1 MRHVGDYDKINI
13 LAVIDFIVNMGVLQM
28 KEIATEQKTRQKKV
42 KEKKVKSKK
51 VRKDHTPKII
61 KKIFLASIGRRIT
74 IMYTTMIL
82 IMLLLL
88 GFLAVKSN
96 DYNQQYVSVLDNL
109 SKINYINTKTQNF
122 SRSLINICAVGNKE
136 EDEKETEVIN
146 NLLPY
151 VEEIRSNIGDDPI
164 YKQNHSQLDSIESF
178 VSQYVALY
186 GDVLEAGNGRYMPE
200 GKPFAE
206 KMQGQSGFI
215 TSYCNTLMQLE
226 LNRSTELQKEI
237 NDNFTKMISVI
248 VLVVIIT
255 IILAVVLMFLVIRG
269 TIVKPIGLLKKNIS
283 VVADG
288 DLSGEEIVMNS
299 EDELRDLAVV
309 FNYMSTSLKNIIQ
322 KVLGVSENME
332 ESIHAVSESAA
343 QNAAGS
349 VEITKAIDHMS
360 ERMNVQKDEASSI
373 ISQVD
378 EMDTI
383 SVNISEKVERI
394 AGNADLAMQN
404 AMDGNKAI
412 ETYMQ
417 QLASLNDV
425 MQEVSGIA
433 GILSQ
438 NAEDMNNILNS
449 ITAISTQTN
458 LLSLNASIEAARAGE
473 AGKGFAVVAMEIR
486 KLAEDTHESAGKIG
500 NIIEGVQNNAINM
513 SKKMEEG
520 LHQLEKGNEIANHTR
535 DSFVE
540 IKDGTHTVNQ
550 DIKSMLEDLK
560 ILADVSKQVGVNIE
574 RIHTAI
580 DENADGTEAIAATVT
595 EQSANLQ
602 EVSDVAENLARMS
615 TDLHK
620 LVEAFKL

>member
-1 MRHVGDYDKINI
+1 MKDKIT
-13 LAVIDFIVNMGVLQM
+13 
-28 KEIATEQKTRQKKV
+28 KEKETEKKV
-42 KEKKVKSKK
+42 KEKKVRNKK
-51 VRKDHTPKII
+51 IRKNHTPKII

-74 IMYTTMIL
+74 IMFTLMIL
-82 IMLLLL
+82 IMLALL
-88 GFLAVKSN
+88 GTLAVKSK
-96 DYNQQYVSVLDNL
+96 DYNQQYVAVLDNL
-109 SKINYINTKTQNF
+109 SKINYINTKTQTW
-122 SRSLINICAVGNKE
+122 SRSLINICAVGNQDEDQE
-136 EDEKETEVIN
+136 EKAVIA

-151 VEEIRSNIGDDPI
+151 IEEIRSNIGDDPI

-186 GDVLEAGNGRYMPE
+186 DEVIKAGNGRYMPE
-200 GKPFAE
+200 GKQFAE
-206 KMQGQSGFI
+206 QMQAQSSFI

-226 LNRSTELQKEI
+226 LNRSEALQKQI
-237 NDNFTKMISVI
+237 DANFSKMISAIIFIVI
-248 VLVVIIT
+248 LTIVIAI
-255 IILAVVLMFLVIRG
+255 ALMFMVIRG
-269 TIVKPIGLLKKNIS
+269 TIVKPIGVLKKNIS

-288 DLSGEEIVMNS
+288 DLSGDEIVVNS

-309 FNYMSTSLKNIIQ
+309 FNYMSTSLKDIIK
-322 KVLGVSENME
+322 KVLGVSEQME
-332 ESIHAVSESAA
+332 DSIHAVSESAA

-349 VEITKAIDHMS
+349 VEITQAIDHMS
-360 ERMNVQKDEASSI
+360 ERMNDQKSEAGNI
-373 ISQVD
+373 MGQVD
-378 EMDTI
+378 EMDSI
-383 SVNISEKVERI
+383 SDNIANKVDRI

-404 AMDGNKAI
+404 AMKGNQAI
-412 ETYMQ
+412 ETYMK

-433 GILSQ
+433 GVLSQ
-438 NAEDMNNILNS
+438 NAEEMNHILNS
-449 ITAISTQTN
+449 ITSISSQTN

-500 NIIEGVQNNAINM
+500 VIIEGVQNNAIDM

-520 LHQLEKGNEIANHTR
+520 LLQLQKGNEIAKATR

-540 IKDGTHTVNQ
+540 IKDGTNVVNQ

-560 ILADVSKQVGVNIE
+560 TLENVSKQVGANIE
-574 RIHTAI
+574 KIHHAI

-602 EVSDVAENLARMS
+602 EVSDVAESLASMS
-615 TDLHK
+615 TDLRR
-620 LVEAFKL
+620 LVDEFKL

>member
-1 MRHVGDYDKINI
+1 M
-13 LAVIDFIVNMGVLQM
+13 
-28 KEIATEQKTRQKKV
+28 
-42 KEKKVKSKK
+42 KEKKTQEKKVSKKQLKEPKSKAARNKK
-51 VRKDHTPKII
+51 VRKSHTPKII

-74 IMYTTMIL
+74 IMFVTVIL
-82 IMLLLL
+82 VMLALL
-88 GFLAVKSN
+88 GVLAVKSN
-96 DYNQQYVSVLDNL
+96 DYNQQYVAVLDNL
-109 SKINYINTKTQNF
+109 SKINYINTKTQTW
-122 SRSLINICAVGNKE
+122 SRSLINICAVGNQE
-136 EDEKETEVIN
+136 EDQNERAIIE

-151 VEEIRSNIGDDPI
+151 IEEIRSNIGDNPI
-164 YKQNHSQLDSIESF
+164 YKQNHSQLDTIEGF
-178 VSQYVALY
+178 VKQYVSLY
-186 GDVLEAGNGRYMPE
+186 DEVVKAGNGKYMPE

-226 LNRSTELQKEI
+226 LNRSEGLQKEI
-237 NDNFTKMISVI
+237 DANFSRMISVI
-248 VLVVIIT
+248 ILIVIIT
-255 IILAVVLMFLVIRG
+255 IIVVIVMMLMVIRG

-288 DLSGEEIVMNS
+288 DLSGEDIVVNS

-309 FNYMSTSLKNIIQ
+309 FNYMSTSLKGIIK
-322 KVLGVSENME
+322 KVLGVSEQME
-332 ESIHAVSESAA
+332 GSIHAVSESAA

-349 VEITKAIDHMS
+349 VEITKAIDNMS
-360 ERMNVQKDEASSI
+360 ERMNDQKHEAGNI
-373 ISQVD
+373 MTQVD
-378 EMDTI
+378 EMDAI
-383 SVNISEKVERI
+383 SGNISDKVERI

-404 AMDGNKAI
+404 AMNGNRAI

-433 GILSQ
+433 GVLSR
-438 NAEDMNNILNS
+438 NAEEMNHILNS
-449 ITAISTQTN
+449 ITSISSQTN

-500 NIIEGVQNNAINM
+500 VIIEGVQNNAIDM

-520 LHQLEKGNEIANHTR
+520 LKQLEKGNEIAGTTR

-540 IKDGTHTVNQ
+540 IKDGTNTVNQ

-560 ILADVSKQVGVNIE
+560 TLAEVSKQVGSNIE
-574 RIHTAI
+574 QIHHAI

-602 EVSDVAENLARMS
+602 EVSDVAESLAAMS
-615 TDLHK
+615 TDLRR
-620 LVEAFKL
+620 LVEEFKL

>member
-1 MRHVGDYDKINI
+1 
-13 LAVIDFIVNMGVLQM
+13 M
-28 KEIATEQKTRQKKV
+28 KEKVTKEKKTEKKV
-42 KEKKVKSKK
+42 KEKKVRNKK
-51 VRKDHTPKII
+51 IRKNHTPKII

-74 IMYTTMIL
+74 IMFILMIL
-82 IMLLLL
+82 IMLALL
-88 GFLAVKSN
+88 GTLAVKSK
-96 DYNQQYVSVLDNL
+96 DYNQQYVAVLDNL
-109 SKINYINTKTQNF
+109 SKINYINTKTQTW
-122 SRSLINICAVGNKE
+122 SRSLINICAVGNQDE
-136 EDEKETEVIN
+136 DQDEKAVIA

-186 GDVLEAGNGRYMPE
+186 DEVIKAGNGRYMPE
-200 GKPFAE
+200 GKQFAE
-206 KMQGQSGFI
+206 QMQSQSSFI

-226 LNRSTELQKEI
+226 LNRSEALQKQI
-237 NDNFTKMISVI
+237 DANFSKMISAIIFIVI
-248 VLVVIIT
+248 LTIVIA
-255 IILAVVLMFLVIRG
+255 IILMFMVIRG
-269 TIVKPIGLLKKNIS
+269 TIVKPIGVLKKNIS

-288 DLSGEEIVMNS
+288 DLSGDEIVVNS

-309 FNYMSTSLKNIIQ
+309 FNYMSTSLKDIIK
-322 KVLGVSENME
+322 KVLGVSEQME
-332 ESIHAVSESAA
+332 DSIHAVSESAA

-349 VEITKAIDHMS
+349 VEITQAIDHMS
-360 ERMNVQKDEASSI
+360 ERMNDQKSEAGDI
-373 ISQVD
+373 MGQVD
-378 EMDTI
+378 EMDSI
-383 SVNISEKVERI
+383 SDNIANKVERI

-404 AMDGNKAI
+404 AMNGNQAI
-412 ETYMQ
+412 ETYMK

-433 GILSQ
+433 GVLGQ
-438 NAEDMNNILNS
+438 NAEEMNHILNS
-449 ITAISTQTN
+449 ITSISSQTN

-500 NIIEGVQNNAINM
+500 VIIEGVQNNAIDM

-520 LHQLEKGNEIANHTR
+520 LLQLQKGNEIAKATR

-540 IKDGTHTVNQ
+540 IKDGTNVVNQ

-560 ILADVSKQVGVNIE
+560 TLENVSKQVGANIE
-574 RIHTAI
+574 KIHHAI

-602 EVSDVAENLARMS
+602 EVSDVAESLASMS
-615 TDLHK
+615 TDLRR
-620 LVEAFKL
+620 LVEEFKL

>member
-1 MRHVGDYDKINI
+1 MKDKIT
-13 LAVIDFIVNMGVLQM
+13 
-28 KEIATEQKTRQKKV
+28 KEKETEKKV
-42 KEKKVKSKK
+42 KEKKVRNKK
-51 VRKDHTPKII
+51 IRKNHTPKII

-74 IMYTTMIL
+74 IMFTLMIL
-82 IMLLLL
+82 IMLALL
-88 GFLAVKSN
+88 GTLAVKSK
-96 DYNQQYVSVLDNL
+96 DYNQQYVAVLDNL
-109 SKINYINTKTQNF
+109 SKINYINTKTQTW
-122 SRSLINICAVGNKE
+122 SRSLINICAVGNQDEDQE
-136 EDEKETEVIN
+136 EKAVIA

-151 VEEIRSNIGDDPI
+151 IEEIRSNIGDDPI

-186 GDVLEAGNGRYMPE
+186 DEVIKAGNGRYMPE
-200 GKPFAE
+200 GKQFAE
-206 KMQGQSGFI
+206 QMQAQSSFI

-226 LNRSTELQKEI
+226 LNRSEALQKQI
-237 NDNFTKMISVI
+237 DANFSKMISAIIFIVILTIVI
-248 VLVVIIT
+248 VI
-255 IILAVVLMFLVIRG
+255 ALMFMVIRG
-269 TIVKPIGLLKKNIS
+269 TIVKPIGVLKKNIS

-288 DLSGEEIVMNS
+288 DLSGDEIVVNS

-309 FNYMSTSLKNIIQ
+309 FNYMSTSLKDIIK
-322 KVLGVSENME
+322 KVLGVSEQME
-332 ESIHAVSESAA
+332 DSIHAVSESAA

-349 VEITKAIDHMS
+349 VEITQAIDHMS
-360 ERMNVQKDEASSI
+360 ERMNDQKSEAGNI
-373 ISQVD
+373 MGQVD
-378 EMDTI
+378 EMDSI
-383 SVNISEKVERI
+383 SDNIANKVDRI

-404 AMDGNKAI
+404 AMKGNQAI
-412 ETYMQ
+412 ETYMK

-433 GILSQ
+433 GVLSQ
-438 NAEDMNNILNS
+438 NAEEMNHILNS
-449 ITAISTQTN
+449 ITSISSQTN

-500 NIIEGVQNNAINM
+500 VIIEGVQNNAIDM

-520 LHQLEKGNEIANHTR
+520 LLQLQKGNEIAKATR

-540 IKDGTHTVNQ
+540 IKDGTNVVNQ

-560 ILADVSKQVGVNIE
+560 TLENVSKQVGANIE
-574 RIHTAI
+574 KIHHAI

-602 EVSDVAENLARMS
+602 EVSDVAESLASMS
-615 TDLHK
+615 TDLRR
-620 LVEAFKL
+620 LVDEFKL

>member
-1 MRHVGDYDKINI
+1 MKDKIT
-13 LAVIDFIVNMGVLQM
+13 
-28 KEIATEQKTRQKKV
+28 KEKETEKKV
-42 KEKKVKSKK
+42 KEKKVRNKK
-51 VRKDHTPKII
+51 IRKNHTPKII

-74 IMYTTMIL
+74 IMFTLMIL
-82 IMLLLL
+82 VMLALL
-88 GFLAVKSN
+88 GTLAVKSK
-96 DYNQQYVSVLDNL
+96 DYNQQYVAVLDNL
-109 SKINYINTKTQNF
+109 SKINYINTKTQTW
-122 SRSLINICAVGNKE
+122 SRSLINICAVGNQDEDQE
-136 EDEKETEVIN
+136 EKAVIA

-151 VEEIRSNIGDDPI
+151 IEEIRSNIGDDPI

-186 GDVLEAGNGRYMPE
+186 DEVIKAGNGRYMPE
-200 GKPFAE
+200 GKQFAE
-206 KMQGQSGFI
+206 QMQAQSSFI

-226 LNRSTELQKEI
+226 LNRSEALQKQI
-237 NDNFTKMISVI
+237 DANFSKMISAIIFIVI
-248 VLVVIIT
+248 LTIVIAI
-255 IILAVVLMFLVIRG
+255 ALMFMVIRG
-269 TIVKPIGLLKKNIS
+269 TIVKPIGVLKKNIS

-288 DLSGEEIVMNS
+288 DLSGDEIVVNS

-309 FNYMSTSLKNIIQ
+309 FNYMSTSLKDIIK
-322 KVLGVSENME
+322 KVLGVSEQME
-332 ESIHAVSESAA
+332 DSIHAVSESAA

-349 VEITKAIDHMS
+349 VEITQAIDHMS
-360 ERMNVQKDEASSI
+360 ERMNDQKSEAGNI
-373 ISQVD
+373 MGQVD
-378 EMDTI
+378 EMDSI
-383 SVNISEKVERI
+383 SDNIANKVDRI

-404 AMDGNKAI
+404 AMKGNQAI
-412 ETYMQ
+412 ETYMK

-433 GILSQ
+433 GVLSQ
-438 NAEDMNNILNS
+438 NAEEMNHILNS
-449 ITAISTQTN
+449 ITSISSQTN

-500 NIIEGVQNNAINM
+500 VIIEGVQNNAIDM

-520 LHQLEKGNEIANHTR
+520 LLQLQKGNEIAKATR

-540 IKDGTHTVNQ
+540 IKDGTNVVNQ

-560 ILADVSKQVGVNIE
+560 TLENVSKQVGANIE
-574 RIHTAI
+574 KIHHAI

-602 EVSDVAENLARMS
+602 EVSDVAESLASMS
-615 TDLHK
+615 TDLRR
-620 LVEAFKL
+620 LVDEFKL

>member
-1 MRHVGDYDKINI
+1 MKDKIT
-13 LAVIDFIVNMGVLQM
+13 
-28 KEIATEQKTRQKKV
+28 KEKETEKKV
-42 KEKKVKSKK
+42 KEKKVRNKK
-51 VRKDHTPKII
+51 IRKNHTPKII

-74 IMYTTMIL
+74 IMFTLMIL
-82 IMLLLL
+82 IMLALL
-88 GFLAVKSN
+88 GTLAVKSK
-96 DYNQQYVSVLDNL
+96 DYNQQYVAVLDNL
-109 SKINYINTKTQNF
+109 SKINYINTKTQTW
-122 SRSLINICAVGNKE
+122 SRSLINICAVGNQDEDQE
-136 EDEKETEVIN
+136 EKAVIA

-151 VEEIRSNIGDDPI
+151 IEEIRSNIGDDPI

-186 GDVLEAGNGRYMPE
+186 DEVIKAGNGRYMPE
-200 GKPFAE
+200 GKQFAE
-206 KMQGQSGFI
+206 QMQAQSSFI

-226 LNRSTELQKEI
+226 LNRSEALQKQI
-237 NDNFTKMISVI
+237 DANFSKMISAIIFIVILTIVI
-248 VLVVIIT
+248 VI
-255 IILAVVLMFLVIRG
+255 ALMFMVIRG
-269 TIVKPIGLLKKNIS
+269 TIVKPIGVLKKNIS

-288 DLSGEEIVMNS
+288 DLSGDEIVVNS

-309 FNYMSTSLKNIIQ
+309 FNYMSTSLKDIIK
-322 KVLGVSENME
+322 KVLGVSEQME
-332 ESIHAVSESAA
+332 DSIHAVSESAA

-349 VEITKAIDHMS
+349 VEITQAIDHMS
-360 ERMNVQKDEASSI
+360 ERMNDQKSEAGDI
-373 ISQVD
+373 MGQVD
-378 EMDTI
+378 EMDSI
-383 SVNISEKVERI
+383 SDNIANKVDRI

-404 AMDGNKAI
+404 AMKGNQAI
-412 ETYMQ
+412 ETYMK

-433 GILSQ
+433 GVLSQ
-438 NAEDMNNILNS
+438 NAEEMNHILNS
-449 ITAISTQTN
+449 ITSISSQTN

-500 NIIEGVQNNAINM
+500 VIIEGVQNNAIDM

-520 LHQLEKGNEIANHTR
+520 LLQLQKGNEIAKATR

-540 IKDGTHTVNQ
+540 IKDGTNVVNQ

-560 ILADVSKQVGVNIE
+560 TLENVSKQVGANIE
-574 RIHTAI
+574 KIHHAI

-602 EVSDVAENLARMS
+602 EVSDVAESLASMS
-615 TDLHK
+615 TDLRR
-620 LVEAFKL
+620 LVDEFKL